1 MNFLLSHDE
10 HSTQKAVPQYILLL
24 ILFFVISLQL
34 LVQFWKKYH
43 AKSYNYTTLTLMWIL
58 PFAASVYFQF
68 WRMII
73 LWIIYTF
80 LSTQMLFKTM
90 QKPLNPKTP
99 RLHFP
104 FLKEIELFIVF
115 SFGFTECPSSL
126 QV

>member
-10 HSTQKAVPQYILLL
+10 HSTQKSVPQYILLV

-43 AKSYNYTTLTLMWIL
+43 PKSYNYTTLTLMWIL

-73 LWIIYTF
+73 LWIIYTY
-80 LSTQMLFKTM
+80 LSTQMLLKTM

-99 RLHFP
+99 RFKDLN
-104 FLKEIELFIVF
+104 FLTLELFIVF
-115 SFGFTECPSSL
+115 SFGFIECPSS
-126 QV
+126 